1 MTRHALATRSL
12 MAGFALVYLA
22 FMLWMLTAAMALG
35 AYRDLVLYVVLGMA
49 VIGAALLIYGKLT
62 DPAS

>member
-1 MTRHALATRSL
+1 
-12 MAGFALVYLA
+12 MAGFALVYLV